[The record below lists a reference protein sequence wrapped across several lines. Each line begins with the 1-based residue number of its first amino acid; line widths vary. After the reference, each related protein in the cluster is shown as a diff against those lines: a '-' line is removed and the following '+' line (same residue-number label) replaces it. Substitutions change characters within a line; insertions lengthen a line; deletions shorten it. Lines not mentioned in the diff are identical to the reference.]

1 MNFNE
6 LNLHPHI
13 QAGIKAC
20 GYQTPT
26 LIQQQAIPVALTGRD
41 LMGLAQTGT
50 GKTAAF
56 ILPLLHQLL
65 EGERGKVR
73 ALIIAPTR
81 ELAEQIHADIGKL
94 GKSTGLKSV
103 SVYGGVSKQ
112 GQLKAFRSGVDI
124 IVACPGRLLDHLR
137 ERAVNL
143 GSVSHLVLDEAD
155 HMFDMGFLPTIRQIL
170 KQLPANRQTMLFSA
184 TMPPEVRR
192 LAEEVLHKP
201 AIVQI
206 AQIAPTATVSHVLF
220 PVEQHLKAS
229 LLKNIMQQ
237 TEITA
242 ALIFTRTKHKA
253 RNLARQLSSA
263 GYSATSLQGNLSQQQ
278 RRLAMNGFKD
288 GTFKIMVATD
298 IAARGIDVSSISHVI
313 NFDVPDSVE
322 AYIHRTGRTG
332 RAAKT
337 GTAFTLASQE
347 DRPMISR
354 IEKSLGKPMV
364 RETVALA
371 NLSMETLPAESR
383 PPQRRQYSRARQ
395 PRPAAARR

>member
-6 LNLHPHI
+6 FNLHPHI
-13 QAGIKAC
+13 EAGITAC

-26 LIQQQAIPVALTGRD
+26 PIQEQAIPAALAGRD

-56 ILPLLHQLL
+56 ILPLLQHLMA
-65 EGERGKVR
+65 GERGKIR

-94 GKSTGLKSV
+94 GKNTGLRSV

-112 GQLKAFRSGVDI
+112 GQLKAFREGVEI
-124 IVACPGRLLDHLR
+124 VVACPGRLLDHLG

-143 GSVSHLVLDEAD
+143 SKVSHLVLDEAD

-170 KQLPANRQTMLFSA
+170 KQLPAKRQTLLFSA

-201 AIVQI
+201 QTVQI

-220 PVEQHLKAS
+220 PVEQQHKAAALKA
-229 LLKNIMQQ
+229 IMQD
-237 TEITA
+237 TEMAA

-288 GTFKIMVATD
+288 GKFKIMVATD
-298 IAARGIDVSSISHVI
+298 IAARGIDVSAISHVI
-313 NFDVPDSVE
+313 NYDVPDSVE

-354 IEKSLGKPMV
+354 IEQSLGKPMR
-364 RETVALA
+364 REVVAITHA
-371 NLSMETLPAESR
+371 TAEPLPPATPA
-383 PPQRRQYSRARQ
+383 PPQHRRPRQ